1 MSNVGGFAGGLAAG
15 IQSGRDMELR
25 QRRQENDDKQVKWAE
40 EEHTAKVADRDR
52 QEKFRTDYTA
62 LQSKYYGE
70 QDQDT
75 QVTSDGGG
83 GNVAPVTQRTKVN
96 IQPGQ
101 DTMRDFRFGI
111 EGMALK
117 MRYAKD
123 PDPESMIKASQYVQQ
138 MRSTESG
145 KLIMGTIV
153 GDKEALI
160 KLGQSQGFD
169 GATAKFVRDPS
180 KGTFKLVTS
189 AGEKDL
195 TELAS
200 YLGADLALKQMREIT
215 QATQSSE
222 KHALDLK
229 RGNQQVDQ
237 GNEKHVLDIKKG
249 NLQVDEEIPARIV
262 QLKSSARASDASAN
276 RSNALAKNVGSG
288 GGSKASKDVLSAVKA
303 FTPKDADGKPDGG
316 AGALI
321 AHIAATAHGGK
332 TATEAASAAAMEYTA
347 VAQGADQWIR
357 SLPKE
362 QRKALSDQAGGDLR
376 AAAIA
381 KMIQKKYSK
390 SAPVPRAGN
399 MVPADDSEE

>member
-15 IQSGRDMELR
+15 IQSGQDMQLR

-215 QATQSSE
+215 QATQSNE

-229 RGNQQVDQ
+229 RGNQQIDQ
-237 GNEKHVLDIKKG
+237 GDAKHALDIKKG
-249 NLQVDEEIPARIV
+249 NLQVEKEIPARIG
-262 QLKSSARASDASAN
+262 QLESSARASDASAN
-276 RSNALAKNVGSG
+276 RSNALARNVGVGAPAKASAKASKEIASQLKSYIPKDDIHSSHAQPISESIYASG
-288 GGSKASKDVLSAVKA
+288 GGKISAQ
-303 FTPKDADGKPDGG
+303 
-316 AGALI
+316 
-321 AHIAATAHGGK
+321 
-332 TATEAASAAAMEYTA
+332 SAAAQGVAKYRENIEKLTA
-347 VAQGADQWIR
+347 LGRDKNFLASKGVKTTDQ
-357 SLPKE
+357 L
-362 QRKALSDQAGGDLR
+362 
-376 AAAIA
+376 IA
-381 KMIQKKYSK
+381 KFFAEQHGAMAQ
-390 SAPVPRAGN
+390 PTHTE
-399 MVPADDSEE
+399 DDE